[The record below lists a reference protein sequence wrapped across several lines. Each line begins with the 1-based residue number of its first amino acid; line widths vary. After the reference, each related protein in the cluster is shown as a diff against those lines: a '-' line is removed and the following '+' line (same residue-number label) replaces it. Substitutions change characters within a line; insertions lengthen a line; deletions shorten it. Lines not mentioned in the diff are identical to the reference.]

1 MQGNNSTTTDGSPW
15 CEWLC
20 ILKASRQALQPG
32 KLFLAAAGL
41 ILTFLLGTALDRIWT
56 SLEWGIDTPT
66 LQASPLIAQAG
77 SADSETTYGVFA
89 VLLEHEKH
97 CLDQALKAARKLRLT
112 VGMSDVWSRLDLA
125 GEAQSSP
132 TVGDGYGMIAFGL
145 AMGKGVHWVVT
156 HHWVYSTIFGL
167 LTLTIWSLFG
177 GAICRISALQF
188 SADQRPSMGEALSY
202 GRGKFAAFFA
212 APLVPILLM
221 LLIGLFML
229 IGGWLMRFIPV
240 VGPAVGSLLFGLA
253 LLGGGVLAL
262 LLIGTLGGFS
272 LMWPTVAVEGLDFT
286 DAISR
291 SLSYFYERME
301 RAVLFALLAIIYGAV
316 VWLVVRS
323 FAFVLVYA
331 THSFVGSA
339 YPELGNMWDKPAYD
353 QLYALPA
360 ESAQIEDWTSRNIA
374 FPLIRTWI
382 SLGGFLLYGYLISY
396 YFTGSTIIYLLLR
409 RRVDETDLDDIYIE
423 SAGVGQPTPVE
434 PASEDTKG

>member
-1 MQGNNSTTTDGSPW
+1 MQDNDPTTADASP
-15 CEWLC
+15 CFEWFC

-32 KLFLAAAGL
+32 KLLLAAAGL

-56 SLEWGIDTPT
+56 SMEWGIDTPT

-77 SADSETTYGVFA
+77 SADSETTHGVFA

-112 VGMSDVWSRLDLA
+112 AGMGDVWSRLDLA
-125 GEAQSSP
+125 GEAQSKP

-145 AMGKGVHWVVT
+145 AMGKGVYWVVT
-156 HHWVYSTIFGL
+156 HHWVYSTIFGFL
-167 LTLTIWSLFG
+167 MLTIWSLFG
-177 GAICRISALQF
+177 GAVCRISALQF

-202 GRGKFAAFFA
+202 AKGKFGAFFA
-212 APLVPILLM
+212 APMVPILLM
-221 LLIGLFML
+221 LLIGLSML
-229 IGGWLMRFIPV
+229 IGGWMMRIPV
-240 VGPAVGSLLFGLA
+240 IGPVAGSLIFGLA

-262 LLIGTLGGFS
+262 LLIGTLGGVS

-301 RAVLFALLAIIYGAV
+301 RAILFALLAIVYGAV

-323 FAFVLVYA
+323 FAFVLVFA
-331 THSFVGSA
+331 THSFVGSG
-339 YPELGNMWDKPAYD
+339 YPELDNMWDRPSYD
-353 QLYALPA
+353 QLYALPGDSA
-360 ESAQIEDWTSRNIA
+360 EIEGWTARNIA

-409 RRVDETDLDDIYIE
+409 KRVDETDLDDIYIE
-423 SAGVGQPTPVE
+423 SAGVGQPPPVE
-434 PASEDTKG
+434 PASQDTAG